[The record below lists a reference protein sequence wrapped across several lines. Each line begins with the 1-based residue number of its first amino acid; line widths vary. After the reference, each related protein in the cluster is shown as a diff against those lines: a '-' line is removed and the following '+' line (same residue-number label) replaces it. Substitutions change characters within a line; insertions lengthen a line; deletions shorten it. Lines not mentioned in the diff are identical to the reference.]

1 MMIFNTT
8 TRLKHRLAFALIFSA
23 TFLSTSA
30 VHAAGWWP
38 GSKIDFELT
47 GQVLDIDTNEPIEG
61 AYAIAL
67 YEEGRS
73 GIAGSRSFC
82 VKTKGMY
89 TGKDGRFH
97 FPVEKRDGY
106 SPSLVNA
113 VRSGYF
119 FAKVS
124 FPPRKIHEAQNA
136 EAYTNRH
143 VYLRKQDVNNPN
155 FQYNSNEFYC
165 SYGKTLDD
173 VKASITFSSL
183 VKEEYVRFGA
193 PQQGRDSLTELIRDL
208 ESRPSISNI
217 PAK

>member
-1 MMIFNTT
+1 MMNNT

-106 SPSLVNA
+106 SPILVNA
-113 VRSGYF
+113 ARSDYF
-119 FAKVS
+119 YVKF
-124 FPPRKIHEAQNA
+124 FIPPRKIHEAQNA

-143 VYLRKQDVNNPN
+143 VYLRKQDVNNPR
-155 FQYNSNEFYC
+155 FQYESGEFYC
-165 SYGKTLDD
+165 NYGKTLED
-173 VKASITFSSL
+173 VAASITFF
-183 VKEEYVRFGA
+183 KIINEEYTRFGA
-193 PQQGRDSLTELIRDL
+193 PKQGRDSLTRMIRDL
-208 ESRPSISNI
+208 ESRPSISSI

>member
-1 MMIFNTT
+1 MMNNT
-8 TRLKHRLAFALIFSA
+8 TRLKHRLAFALIFSGA
-23 TFLSTSA
+23 FFFPSA

-61 AYAIAL
+61 AYAIAV
-67 YEEGRS
+67 YKEGRS
-73 GIAGSRSFC
+73 GIAGTGSFC

-106 SPSLVNA
+106 SPIDVNA

-124 FPPRKIHEAQNA
+124 VPSRKSHEAQNA

-143 VYLRKQDVNNPN
+143 VYLRKQDVNNPR
-155 FQYNSNEFYC
+155 FQYQEDEFYC
-165 SYGKTLDD
+165 TYGKTLED
-173 VKASITFSSL
+173 VTASITFFK
-183 VKEEYVRFGA
+183 VINEEYARFGA
-193 PQQGRDSLTELIRDL
+193 RKQGRDSLTELIRDL
-208 ESRPSISNI
+208 ESRPSISST